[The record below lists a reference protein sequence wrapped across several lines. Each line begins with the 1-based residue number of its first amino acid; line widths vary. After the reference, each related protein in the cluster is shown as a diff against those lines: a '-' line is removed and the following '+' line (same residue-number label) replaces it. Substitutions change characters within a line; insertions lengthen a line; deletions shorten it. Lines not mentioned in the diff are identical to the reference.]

1 MEVEPSIIHFRLVK
15 ETLYEG
21 LMRGRGRG
29 LRTTVEKRSVHGIIE
44 LHAQHLLQ
52 KQSVLHN
59 IVQVMKALKEM
70 YTNYFGVAKLENIP
84 YRGACSFIFAHG
96 TSLRRGLGCQ
106 IETLPALL
114 TPK

>member
-1 MEVEPSIIHFRLVK
+1 MWVANVAEERRHIVEVEPSIIHFRLVK

-21 LMRGRGRG
+21 LMRGRGRR

-70 YTNYFGVAKLENIP
+70 YTNYLGVAKLENIL
-84 YRGACSFIFAHG
+84 YRGACSFIIEA
-96 TSLRRGLGCQ
+96 TSLPMEHL
-106 IETLPALL
+106 
-114 TPK
+114 

>member
-21 LMRGRGRG
+21 LMRGRG

-70 YTNYFGVAKLENIP
+70 YTHYFGVAKLENIL
-84 YRGACSFIFAHG
+84 YRGACSFIIEA
-96 TSLRRGLGCQ
+96 TSLPMEHL
-106 IETLPALL
+106 
-114 TPK
+114 